1 MLKSG
6 STQCIPNVD
15 PRKIA
20 TTFTALFTEEFLLS
34 AIQMVLK
41 MQNRLQGFEPFSLSQ
56 TSNQICP
63 QTLC

>member
-6 STQCIPNVD
+6 SAQCIPNVD

-34 AIQMVLK
+34 AIQMVRK
-41 MQNRLQGFEPFSLSQ
+41 MQNRLQGFEPFSLS
-56 TSNQICP
+56 
-63 QTLC
+63 